1 MTDLNPEASA
11 GTPAWW
17 LAHERGLGPDWP
29 STPAPSGAYSVEC
42 WRCGARTDTTHDAH
56 CPDRPAPS
64 GGGTPTAVEALAD
77 QVWRE
82 SQQGHMI
89 IHDAGIMQDI
99 VLRLRAALAQDE
111 EQQPPTPT
119 AVEALERLLET
130 AVENDDHE
138 GYSAGYIFGLET
150 AIAALVQDKAPID
163 VDRLNREH
171 PLD

>member
-64 GGGTPTAVEALAD
+64 GGGTPTAVEAL
-77 QVWRE
+77 
-82 SQQGHMI
+82 
-89 IHDAGIMQDI
+89 
-99 VLRLRAALAQDE
+99 
-111 EQQPPTPT
+111 
-119 AVEALERLLET
+119 ERLLET